1 MKNKVPPPVYLV
13 LAGALMWLVSRS
25 HYDLS
30 VSLPFAL
37 ELFILCILA
46 GALIAIVAVLQFRKA
61 HTTIDPLHPAK
72 ASALV
77 SQGIF
82 RFSRN
87 PMYLGMAFLL
97 LGLAIRLE
105 SAFALMVVPLFILVI
120 TYVQIKPEEVALTS
134 LFGTTYTEYCRRV
147 RRWM

>member
-1 MKNKVPPPVYLV
+1 MKNTVPPPVYLV

-25 HYDLS
+25 QYDPS
-30 VSLPFAL
+30 VSVPLAK
-37 ELFILCILA
+37 ELSIACFIA

-61 HTTIDPLHPAK
+61 QTTIDPLHPGK

-77 SQGIF
+77 SKGIF

-97 LGLAIRLE
+97 LNLALKLE
-105 SAFALMVVPLFILVI
+105 SAFALMVLPLFILVI
-120 TYVQIKPEEVALTS
+120 TYAQIKPEEVALTS
-134 LFGTTYTEYCRRV
+134 LFGTTYTDYCQRV
-147 RRWM
+147 RRWI